1 VVVSGWFGSLA
12 IREGIKHLIQ
22 ANRGTLMKSDSK
34 KVDFVL
40 VGDQPEKLKITS
52 GRKLGIHMVGL
63 PSLHRLL
70 DGKVDWELFL

>member
-1 VVVSGWFGSLA
+1 LKKSVS
-12 IREGIKHLIQ
+12 R
-22 ANRGTLMKSDSK
+22 

-40 VGDQPEKLKITS
+40 VGDGPGKLKITS

-63 PSLHRLL
+63 PALHRLL